1 MNEIFKPLAGL
12 VLIEPL
18 KIKYRTVKET
28 IAKQLP
34 ESSEDLEQEVEV
46 EVIKRKI
53 KIQQQLAKV
62 VSTGILDVE
71 KIGFKAGDTV
81 VYDINMVRP
90 FELVKGTVL
99 IGAHNILGLWL

>member
-1 MNEIFKPLAGL
+1 MENIFKPLAGL
-12 VLIEPL
+12 VLVEPL
-18 KIKYRTVKET
+18 KIKYRTVKDTVPKRAPET
-28 IAKQLP
+28 
-34 ESSEDLEQEVEV
+34 SEELEQEVEV
-46 EVIKRKI
+46 ETVKYKV

-71 KIGFKAGDTV
+71 KIGFKAGDIV